1 MRILDS
7 VAALQS
13 SPPKLGGVAAPFRK
27 RSRSETAQTGWFQ
40 KTGEPPRPR
49 QQRRLRDIS

>member
-13 SPPKLGGVAAPFRK
+13 SPPKLGGVAAPLRK
-27 RSRSETAQTGWFQ
+27 SPRSEAAQTGWFQ
-40 KTGEPPRPR
+40 KAGEPPRPP
-49 QQRRLRDIS
+49 LLT

>member
-27 RSRSETAQTGWFQ
+27 RSRSETAQTGWFPS
-40 KTGEPPRPR
+40 GNHPGRAN
-49 QQRRLRDIS
+49 IGGFAIFS